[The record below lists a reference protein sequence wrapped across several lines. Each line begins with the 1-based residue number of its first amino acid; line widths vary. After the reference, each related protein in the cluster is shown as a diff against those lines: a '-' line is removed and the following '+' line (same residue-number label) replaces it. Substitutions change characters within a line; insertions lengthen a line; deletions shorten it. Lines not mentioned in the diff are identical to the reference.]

1 MKVDLKL
8 SEKNVEHRIRM
19 LNLVKKVVELRK
31 KVAVDLCQY
40 SRHKK
45 FNFFL
50 TTRLHHVQPVGLSN

>member
-31 KVAVDLCQY
+31 KVAELTIRMLNLV
-40 SRHKK
+40 KK
-45 FNFFL
+45 NAE
-50 TTRLHHVQPVGLSN
+50 LSKKECLA